1 MSEKSLYERL
11 GGYDALSAVAD
22 DLLSRLQADSR
33 LDRFWSHRGDDGV
46 AREKQLLVD
55 FLCSNAGGP
64 VYYTGRDMKT
74 SHQGMGIAEIDWT
87 AFIGHLGAT
96 LDSFQVPRNE
106 REAVVAFIQSTKSD
120 IVEA

>member
-1 MSEKSLYERL
+1 VETM
-11 GGYDALSAVAD
+11 A
-22 DLLSRLQADSR
+22 SR
-33 LDRFWSHRGDDGV
+33 
-46 AREKQLLVD
+46 ARSSSWLT
-55 FLCSNAGGP
+55 FCARMRGGP

-106 REAVVAFIQSTKSD
+106 REAVVAFIQSTKPD
-120 IVEA
+120 IVET